1 MAGQTA
7 ERTGD
12 QRRVYRTP
20 PMVEL
25 CRGLARE
32 HPSGPLFLNMRG
44 NPWTRNA
51 IRFRFRNLR
60 QRLDLPE
67 ELVAYTFRHA

>member
-1 MAGQTA
+1 
-7 ERTGD
+7 
-12 QRRVYRTP
+12 
-20 PMVEL
+20 MVEL